1 MGAGRKEQQEP
12 SLPPTENMS
21 WSELTPYVS
30 IGFYLLSYCQVKM
43 RFLLMPESHKALLWP
58 DELQSI
64 SISYGSYVI
73 KYVAS

>member
-1 MGAGRKEQQEP
+1 MWREQQEP
-12 SLPPTENMS
+12 SLLPPEDRS

-30 IGFYLLSYCQVKM
+30 IGFHLLSHCQVKM
-43 RFLLMPESHKALLWP
+43 RFLPMPESHTALLWP

-64 SISYGSYVI
+64 SISYGSYLI